1 MDFHVERSVKYS
13 YILQCFQMFS
23 LTIILT
29 IFADGS
35 MAALPEAV
43 TSCKMY
49 TSSASGPSSG
59 STLIVM
65 VPELWTTFKK
75 VATM

>member
-1 MDFHVERSVKYS
+1 M
-13 YILQCFQMFS
+13 LS

-29 IFADGS
+29 MFADGS

-65 VPELWTTFKK
+65 VPEL
-75 VATM
+75 